1 MQKKVISKMGYVSLS
16 LLISYVTL
24 KSCDK
29 KDDGIRVH
37 TPSVASAEQSVVPD
51 WYGKY
56 KGRKERYLN
65 QIYNGKD

>member
-1 MQKKVISKMGYVSLS
+1 MQKKVISKMGYISLS

-29 KDDGIRVH
+29 KSSGIRVH

-56 KGRKERYLN
+56 TGRKQQYLN